1 MFGISQLIK
10 SPRWNQASASL
21 ADNINMN
28 DTPIMSNLPQHG
40 IMANFNLPVTSTV
53 LILDDQATSRTILAQ
68 VVRGIGSGIIVQE
81 ETSPSAALA
90 WAVAHPADLV
100 LADYLMPDMN
110 GVEFIKRLRLL
121 PGYQLVPVIM
131 ITIKQDMETRY
142 AALDAGMTDFLT
154 KPVDMR
160 ECLSRCRNLLTL
172 RQQQLAL
179 EDKSRSLETLVGQA
193 TEEIHQRE
201 KETLMRLARA
211 GEYRDTDTAKHL
223 LRMSRYS
230 RLLAEAFGLPEEEAE
245 LIELAAPLHDIGKIG
260 IPDSILRKNGP
271 LSEEETTIMRRHPI
285 IGHDI
290 LENSPSKYL
299 RLGGEIALAH
309 HERYDGSGYPF
320 GTSGQEI
327 PLSARI
333 VAIADVLDA
342 LTSVRPYKSAWS
354 IESAMQY
361 ILAQSGRHFDPELV
375 KIMLTL
381 GEAVQKIQLEF
392 ADQE

>member
-1 MFGISQLIK
+1 
-10 SPRWNQASASL
+10 
-21 ADNINMN
+21 MN
-28 DTPIMSNLPQHG
+28 
-40 IMANFNLPVTSTV
+40 NFNLPDTSAV

-68 VVRGIGSGIIVQE
+68 VVRGIGSGIRIQE
-81 ETSPSAALA
+81 ETTPSAALA
-90 WAVAHPADLV
+90 WAAAHPADLV

-110 GVEFIKRLRLL
+110 GVEFINRLRQL
-121 PGYQLVPVIM
+121 PGYQHVPVVM
-131 ITIKQDMETRY
+131 VTIKQDMETRY

-160 ECLSRCRNLLTL
+160 ECFSRCRNLLTL

-179 EDKSRSLETLVGQA
+179 EDKSRALEDRVGQA
-193 TEEIHQRE
+193 TEEIRCRE

-211 GEYRDTDTAKHL
+211 GEYRDTDTARHL

-230 RLLAEAFGLPEEEAE
+230 RVLADAIGLCEDEAE

-260 IPDSILRKNGP
+260 IPDSILRKTGP
-271 LSEEETTIMRRHPI
+271 LSAEELAIMRRHPI

-290 LENSPSKYL
+290 LLDSPSKYL

-320 GTSGQEI
+320 GTSGLDI

-333 VAIADVLDA
+333 VAIADVFDA

-361 ILAQSGRHFDPELV
+361 LLKESGRHFDPELV
-375 KIMLTL
+375 KAMLML
-381 GEAVQKIQLEF
+381 EASVEKIQAEY
-392 ADQE
+392 ADPG

>member
-1 MFGISQLIK
+1 MHVTASK
-10 SPRWNQASASL
+10 AARWNKASARL
-21 ADNINMN
+21 ADNNLMN
-28 DTPIMSNLPQHG
+28 NTPMSNLHQDG
-40 IMANFNLPVTSTV
+40 IMTNFNLPATGTV

-68 VVRGIGSGIIVQE
+68 VVRGIGPDITVQE

-90 WAVAHPADLV
+90 WAVTHPADLV

-121 PGYQLVPVIM
+121 PGYELVPVIM

-179 EDKSRSLETLVGQA
+179 EDHSRSLETRVNQA
-193 TEEIHQRE
+193 TEEIHRRE

-211 GEYRDTDTAKHL
+211 GEYRDTDTARHL
-223 LRMSRYS
+223 IRMARYS
-230 RLLAEAFGLPEEEAE
+230 RILAEAFGLSEEEAE

-271 LSEEETTIMRRHPI
+271 LSEEECTIMRQHPV
-285 IGHDI
+285 IGHGI

-309 HERYDGSGYPF
+309 HERYDGSGYPY

-342 LTSVRPYKSAWS
+342 LTSVRPYKAAWS
-354 IESAMQY
+354 LESAMQY
-361 ILAQSGRHFDPELV
+361 ILTQSGRHFDPKLV

-381 GEAVQKIQLEF
+381 GTAVQKIQQEF
-392 ADQE
+392 ADPD

>member
-1 MFGISQLIK
+1 MT
-10 SPRWNQASASL
+10 
-21 ADNINMN
+21 D
-28 DTPIMSNLPQHG
+28 
-40 IMANFNLPVTSTV
+40 FNLPDTSAV

-68 VVRGIGSGIIVQE
+68 IVRGIGSGIKVQE
-81 ETSPSAALA
+81 ETTPSAALA
-90 WAVAHPADLV
+90 WAATHPADLV

-110 GVEFIKRLRLL
+110 GVEFIGRLRQL
-121 PGYQLVPVIM
+121 PGYQHVPVVM
-131 ITIKQDMETRY
+131 VTIKQDVETRY

-172 RQQQLAL
+172 RQQQLVL
-179 EDKSRSLETLVGQA
+179 EDKSRMLEDMVGQA
-193 TEEIHQRE
+193 TEEIRCRE
-201 KETLMRLARA
+201 KDTLMRLARV
-211 GEYRDTDTAKHL
+211 GEYRDTDTARHL

-230 RLLAEAFGLPEEEAE
+230 RALADAIGLPEDEAE

-271 LSEEETTIMRRHPI
+271 LSDEELAIMRQHPK

-290 LENSPSKYL
+290 LEDSPSKYL

-320 GTSGQEI
+320 GISGQDI

-333 VAIADVLDA
+333 VAIADVFDA

-361 ILAQSGRHFDPELV
+361 LLKESGRHFDPALV
-375 KIMLTL
+375 KVMLTL
-381 GEAVQKIQLEF
+381 EASVEKIQAEY
-392 ADQE
+392 ADPG

>member
-1 MFGISQLIK
+1 
-10 SPRWNQASASL
+10 
-21 ADNINMN
+21 
-28 DTPIMSNLPQHG
+28 
-40 IMANFNLPVTSTV
+40 MAFHVEYQPNGLMTNFNMPATSTV

-68 VVRGIGSGIIVQE
+68 VVRGIGTGISVQE

-90 WAVAHPADLV
+90 WAAAHSADLV

-110 GVEFIKRLRLL
+110 GVEFISRLRQL
-121 PGYQLVPVIM
+121 PGYQHVPVVM
-131 ITIKQDMETRY
+131 VTIKQDMETRY

-160 ECLSRCRNLLTL
+160 ECFSRCRNLLTQ

-179 EDKSRSLETLVGQA
+179 EDKSRVLEDMVSVA
-193 TEEIHQRE
+193 TEEIRCRE
-201 KETLMRLARA
+201 RETLMRLARA

-230 RLLAEAFGLPEEEAE
+230 RILADALGLPEEEAE

-271 LSEEETTIMRRHPI
+271 LTDAEIAIMRQHPK

-290 LENSPSKYL
+290 LANSPSKYL

-320 GTSGQEI
+320 GASGQEI

-354 IESAMQY
+354 IETAMQY
-361 ILAQSGRHFDPELV
+361 LLKESGQHFDPELV
-375 KIMLTL
+375 KSMLTL
-381 GEAVQKIQLEF
+381 GANVQKIQSEF
-392 ADQE
+392 ADLP

>member
-1 MFGISQLIK
+1 MT
-10 SPRWNQASASL
+10 
-21 ADNINMN
+21 D
-28 DTPIMSNLPQHG
+28 
-40 IMANFNLPVTSTV
+40 FNLPDTSAV

-68 VVRGIGSGIIVQE
+68 IVRGIGSGIKVQE
-81 ETSPSAALA
+81 ETTPSAALA
-90 WAVAHPADLV
+90 WAATHPADLV

-110 GVEFIKRLRLL
+110 GVEFIGRLRQL
-121 PGYQLVPVIM
+121 PGYQHVPVVM
-131 ITIKQDMETRY
+131 VTIKQDVETRY

-172 RQQQLAL
+172 RQQQLVL
-179 EDKSRSLETLVGQA
+179 EDKSRMLEDMVGLA
-193 TEEIHQRE
+193 TEEIRCRE
-201 KETLMRLARA
+201 KDTLMRLARV
-211 GEYRDTDTAKHL
+211 GEYRDTDTARHL

-230 RLLAEAFGLPEEEAE
+230 RALADAIGLPEDEAE

-271 LSEEETTIMRRHPI
+271 LSDEELAIMRQHPK

-290 LENSPSKYL
+290 LEDSPSKYL

-320 GTSGQEI
+320 GISGQDI

-333 VAIADVLDA
+333 VAIADVFDA

-361 ILAQSGRHFDPELV
+361 LLKESGRHFDPALV
-375 KIMLTL
+375 KVMLTL
-381 GEAVQKIQLEF
+381 EASVEKIQAEY
-392 ADQE
+392 ADPG

>member
-1 MFGISQLIK
+1 
-10 SPRWNQASASL
+10 
-21 ADNINMN
+21 
-28 DTPIMSNLPQHG
+28 MSNLHQDG
-40 IMANFNLPVTSTV
+40 SMTNFDLPATGTV

-68 VVRGIGSGIIVQE
+68 VVRGIGPGITVHE

-90 WAVAHPADLV
+90 WAVTHRADLV

-110 GVEFIKRLRLL
+110 GVEFIERLRLL

-160 ECLSRCRNLLTL
+160 ECLSRCRNLLTM

-179 EDKSRSLETLVGQA
+179 EDHSRLLETRVGQA
-193 TEEIHQRE
+193 TEEIHRRE

-211 GEYRDTDTAKHL
+211 GEYRDTDTARHL

-230 RLLAEAFGLPEEEAE
+230 RILAEAFGLSEEEAE

-271 LSEEETTIMRRHPI
+271 LSEEECAIMRQHPV

-309 HERYDGSGYPF
+309 HERYDGSGYPY
-320 GTSGQEI
+320 GISGLEI

-342 LTSVRPYKSAWS
+342 LTSVRPYKAAWS

-361 ILAQSGRHFDPELV
+361 ILTQSGRHFDPELV
-375 KIMLTL
+375 KTMLTL
-381 GEAVQKIQLEF
+381 GTAVQKIQLEF
-392 ADQE
+392 ADPD